1 MRCDDGKITLRKM
14 QSQKLQP
21 LQGVRKMEKAD
32 AGRMGGNKKNL
43 RRLHTRV
50 TAQID
55 ILEEDYG

>member
-1 MRCDDGKITLRKM
+1 MRKNE
-14 QSQKLQP
+14 
-21 LQGVRKMEKAD
+21 GVQQMEKVD